1 VGLGRLFHAQQEEN
15 QNAMLLIEVVAA
27 MMAVSAVVPALL
39 FALNMRRYRLPRFGA
54 EQKAPVAVLIP
65 ARDEEKNIGACLE
78 SVLASRE
85 VDLEVLV
92 LDDDSADR
100 TVNIV
105 LDMAA
110 RDSRVKLLQSSRL
123 PSGWTG
129 KQYACWQLAQ
139 GTDAPVML
147 FLDADVRVKPWAIAR
162 SLAALR
168 KRKVTL
174 LSGFPRPIAAGVFGK
189 MLLAMRQ
196 YLLLAFLPFGRMQ
209 KTTTPAYAAGC
220 GQFMLVD
227 REAYIASGGHAAIRQ
242 TRHDGVM
249 LPRLFR
255 EHSLRTDIVDL
266 SMLAEAEMF
275 RARNAG
281 LAKTAT
287 EGIGIED
294 HIVTFT
300 AVLLLGQVLPVIA
313 ACWWLLK
320 GVSMIAA
327 GRSIEDPAGLALVT
341 LLIVIALVAS
351 YAPRMVAAR
360 RFKQSTL
367 SALLHPLEMLLMLVV
382 QWIAFA
388 RTAMGWPV
396 IWRAREYPV

>member
-1 VGLGRLFHAQQEEN
+1 
-15 QNAMLLIEVVAA
+15 

-39 FALNMRRYRLPRFGA
+39 FALNLRRYRLPRFGA
-54 EQKAPVAVLIP
+54 ERKAPVAVLIP
-65 ARDEEKNIGACLE
+65 ARDEEQNIRGCLE

-85 VDLEVLV
+85 VELEVFV

-105 LDMAA
+105 LDVAG

-129 KQYACWQLAQ
+129 KNYACWQLANATQ
-139 GTDAPVML
+139 APVLL

-162 SLAALR
+162 SVAALG
-168 KRKVTL
+168 KKKVAL
-174 LSGFPRPIAAGVFGK
+174 LSGFPRPMATGALGRV
-189 MLLAMRQ
+189 LLAMRQ
-196 YLLLAFLPFGRMQ
+196 YLLLSFLPFGRMQ
-209 KTTTPAYAAGC
+209 KTTKTAYAAGS
-220 GQFMLVD
+220 GQFMLVE
-227 REAYIASGGHAAIRQ
+227 REEYFASGGHEAIRQ
-242 TRHDGVM
+242 TRHDGLM

-255 EHSLRTDIVDL
+255 EHGFRTDIVDL
-266 SMLAEAEMF
+266 STLAEAEMF
-275 RARNAG
+275 RARSAG

-300 AVLLLGQVLPVIA
+300 MALLLGQVLPAIV

-327 GRSIEDPAGLALVT
+327 GGAIEDPAGLATVT

-351 YAPRMVAAR
+351 YVPRLVAAW
-360 RFKQSTL
+360 RFKQSMVF
-367 SALLHPLEMLLMLVV
+367 ALLHPLEMLLMLMV
-382 QWIAFA
+382 QWLAYA
-388 RTAMGWPV
+388 RTAMGRPV
-396 IWRAREYPV
+396 TWRAREYPRQI